1 MPSIQAYRGHR
12 KSPFRYCGA
21 EEAVSQPKVPL
32 ESGIAC
38 RKLAAK
44 RRKNAAHGASR
55 GWKVENDRAP
65 EERKKS
71 CDTDS
76 SALSFQVLRRVRKN
90 SHGGSNRGGHDFS
103 RAVKC

>member
-1 MPSIQAYRGHR
+1 MASE
-12 KSPFRYCGA
+12 S
-21 EEAVSQPKVPL
+21 VSQLKVLL
-32 ESGIAC
+32 ESGVAS

-44 RRKNAAHGASR
+44 RRKNPAHGASR

-76 SALSFQVLRRVRKN
+76 S
-90 SHGGSNRGGHDFS
+90 S
-103 RAVKC
+103 RAVKMPPNTRL

>member
-76 SALSFQVLRRVRKN
+76 EARTEKEDLYGSAATLLPRK
-90 SHGGSNRGGHDFS
+90 SEFS
-103 RAVKC
+103 RG